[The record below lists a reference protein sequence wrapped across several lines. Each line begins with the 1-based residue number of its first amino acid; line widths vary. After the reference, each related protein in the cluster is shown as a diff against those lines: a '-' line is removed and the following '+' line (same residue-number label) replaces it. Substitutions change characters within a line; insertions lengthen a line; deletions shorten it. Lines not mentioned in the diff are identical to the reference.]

1 MANSKE
7 AKARIKINKLL
18 EESGWRFFDTKK
30 GQANI
35 QLEPNVK
42 ITQKDIDAFGE
53 DFETTKNGYIDFLLL
68 DEKGFPLV
76 ILEAK
81 KGEKDPLDGKEQA
94 RRYAKNE
101 NARFVIL
108 SNGNLHYFWDL
119 ERGDP
124 EIITEFPTQESLTH
138 RLDFKPDNKR
148 LADEEVSDDYIA
160 FTQNPN
166 FKDDLRYQDEE
177 TRIKY
182 LWDEGLRILRP
193 YQLKS
198 IHALQKSAESGNDRF
213 LFEMATGTGKTLISA
228 AIIKLFL
235 RTGNAKRILFLV
247 DRLELEDQ
255 AQKNFVQYL
264 SNDFHSVVYK
274 QNRDDWKKADI
285 VVSTVQSLSAQ
296 DKYKKLFSPT
306 DFDLVI
312 ADESHRAIGGNS
324 RAVFE
329 YFIGY
334 KLGLTATPKDYLKN
348 VDPQKLSAKD
358 PRAWERRQLLDT
370 YTTFG
375 CPNGDPTFRYSLL
388 DGVKDGFLINPI
400 VSDARTDITAELLSE
415 KGYAVMVENE
425 EGEESE
431 ETFFQRDFERKF
443 FSEKTNRVFCQ
454 TFLENALKDPIS
466 GEIGKSIIFCVSQKH
481 ASKVTQMLNKM
492 ASQLWPDK
500 YNSDFAVQITSN
512 ITDSQQ
518 FTINFANNNLNG
530 HTKFLENYKSSK
542 TRVCVTVGMMTTGYD
557 CQDIL
562 NLAFMR
568 PLFSPTDFIQIK
580 GRGTRKFVFEYTD
593 EYNEKHKHEKE
604 NFKLFDFFAN
614 CEYFE
619 EKFDY
624 DEILKLPVK
633 QKGTGG
639 EGPVGVDIDEIEVFN
654 PDKVKILTDIDQ
666 KSKEERS
673 NKFIVAISTIGAILF
688 GIGAIMFVASNWREI
703 PDLMKVLI
711 LLGSTFGAYYL
722 GYLFKYDKKNL
733 PKVGISLFFLGALLF
748 GASIFLIAQIYHINA
763 NAHSLV
769 LIWLIGVLPLI
780 YAFRS
785 EPIAA
790 LSSLLFFIWIGLFI
804 FRGGRFNESMFLSF
818 PVIYL
823 SAGILLFSIG
833 GLHYL
838 EPQLAKIARIFRI
851 AGIKIA
857 ILSLFLLTF
866 KFFSGYINNWLN
878 NARALEEMS
887 SQLMIGIVLFSVLA
901 FFGLVINLLFNP
913 SQSKT
918 NSFES
923 GAALGLLSFTLLFF
937 FFPTES
943 SIYTVIYNLLFA
955 GLTLFLIY
963 IGYQK
968 SDIKIVNTGV
978 FWLSVFILAKYFD
991 FFWDLIGR
999 SLFFIIGGL
1008 ILVLGGIAMER
1019 KRKQIKEDFTKLNA

>member
-1 MANSKE
+1 MTNSKE
-7 AKARIKINKLL
+7 AKARIRINKLL
-18 EESGWRFFDTKK
+18 EESGWRFFDTEK

-42 ITQKDIDAFGE
+42 ITQRDIDAFGE
-53 DFETTKNGYIDFLLL
+53 DFETTRNGFVDFLLL
-68 DEKGFPLV
+68 DDKGFPLV

-81 KGEKDPLDGKEQA
+81 KGERDPLDGKEQA
-94 RRYAKNE
+94 RRYAKSE

-124 EIITEFPTQESLTH
+124 EIITEFPTQESLIH

-148 LADEEVSDDYIA
+148 LADEEVNDDYVA
-160 FTQNPN
+160 LTQNPN
-166 FKDDLRYQDEE
+166 FKDDPRYQNEE
-177 TRIKY
+177 TRTKY

-198 IHALQKSAESGNDRF
+198 IHALQKSAENGNDRF

-228 AIIKLFL
+228 AVIKLFL
-235 RTGNAKRILFLV
+235 RTGNAKRVLFLV

-264 SNDFHSVVYK
+264 SNDFQSVIYK

-334 KLGLTATPKDYLKN
+334 KLGLTATPKNYLKN

-375 CPNGDPTFRYSLL
+375 CSNGEPTFRYSLL
-388 DGVKDGFLINPI
+388 DGVRDGYLINPI
-400 VSDARTDITAELLSE
+400 VADARTDITAELLSE

-425 EGEESE
+425 DGTEQE
-431 ETFFQRDFERKF
+431 ETFFQKDFEKKF

-466 GEIGKSIIFCVSQKH
+466 GEIGKSIVFCVSQKH

-512 ITDSQQ
+512 IADAQQ
-518 FTINFANNNLNG
+518 MTINFANNNLNG

-562 NLAFMR
+562 NLALMR
-568 PLFSPTDFIQIK
+568 PIFSPTDFIQIK
-580 GRGTRKFVFEYTD
+580 GRGTRKHTFEYTD
-593 EYNEKHKHEKE
+593 EYGVKHTREKE
-604 NFKLFDFFAN
+604 NFKLLDFFAN

-624 DEILKLPVK
+624 DEVLKLPAK
-633 QKGTGG
+633 QKGTGT
-639 EGPVGVDIDEIEVFN
+639 EGPIGVDIDEIEIFD
-654 PDKVKILTDIDQ
+654 PDKVKTLTEKPVGIEGMKVDRKLFEKAREELQEDEEIKTAVENEQWDKAVHIVRKKYENKPKLFLNLDKIRKSENLDRRLSWREFLERIFGRIDRF
-666 KSKEERS
+666 KDKDELLEEECE
-673 NKFIVAISTIGAILF
+673 KFISIYKPESKYVPYIKNYLKAYVTDEKF
-688 GIGAIMFVASNWREI
+688 REI
-703 PDLMKVLI
+703 INKKHFAELNVYAGFSM
-711 LLGSTFGAYYL
+711 SE
-722 GYLFKYDKKNL
+722 FK
-733 PKVGISLFFLGALLF
+733 ALN
-748 GASIFLIAQIYHINA
+748 GWRDIVPEYVKDYVPINQFM
-763 NAHSLV
+763 N
-769 LIWLIGVLPLI
+769 
-780 YAFRS
+780 
-785 EPIAA
+785 
-790 LSSLLFFIWIGLFI
+790 
-804 FRGGRFNESMFLSF
+804 
-818 PVIYL
+818 
-823 SAGILLFSIG
+823 
-833 GLHYL
+833 
-838 EPQLAKIARIFRI
+838 
-851 AGIKIA
+851 
-857 ILSLFLLTF
+857 
-866 KFFSGYINNWLN
+866 
-878 NARALEEMS
+878 
-887 SQLMIGIVLFSVLA
+887 
-901 FFGLVINLLFNP
+901 
-913 SQSKT
+913 
-918 NSFES
+918 
-923 GAALGLLSFTLLFF
+923 
-937 FFPTES
+937 
-943 SIYTVIYNLLFA
+943 
-955 GLTLFLIY
+955 
-963 IGYQK
+963 
-968 SDIKIVNTGV
+968 
-978 FWLSVFILAKYFD
+978 
-991 FFWDLIGR
+991 
-999 SLFFIIGGL
+999 
-1008 ILVLGGIAMER
+1008 
-1019 KRKQIKEDFTKLNA
+1019 